1 MVAAESF
8 VSELDAKNQP
18 SIGRVVAALNEGLGK
33 EGVEVADA
41 LRMALRA
48 SIEAAEVAALWI
60 PDCNDL
66 EMKLSLAEQCGDGA
80 RQCRRLSVRLTA
92 LGAPPYDPRDGG
104 YSKLFAFQRAL
115 QTPEERSSAGYV
127 TGKALSAARL
137 GALAAF
143 CASRGDEESA
153 RLLGTDMVAEER
165 RYYDEGRLLLIAAA
179 TTEESQAR
187 ARRAAYRTLE
197 LAGEI
202 VEPLALR
209 RSLGRRR

>member
-8 VSELDAKNQP
+8 VTELDAKNQP
-18 SIGRVVAALNEGLGK
+18 SIGRVVAALNEGLAK
-33 EGVEVADA
+33 DGVEVADA
-41 LRMALRA
+41 LRMALKA
-48 SIEAAEVAALWI
+48 AIENAEVAALWI
-60 PDCNDL
+60 PDCELL

-80 RQCRRLSVRLTA
+80 RQCRRLAARLAA
-92 LGAPPYDPRDGG
+92 LGVGPYDPRDGG
-104 YSKLFAFQRAL
+104 YSKLFAFWRSL

-137 GALAAF
+137 GALSAF
-143 CASRGDEESA
+143 CAARGDEESA
-153 RLLGTDMVAEER
+153 QLLGTDMVAQER
-165 RYYDEGRLLLIAAA
+165 RYYDEGRVLLTGAA

-187 ARRAAYRTLE
+187 GRRAAYRTLE
-197 LAGEI
+197 LAGET